1 METNPFSGIR
11 TYDSYRQLF
20 ELFLFVTVLSVV
32 LSAGT
37 ALFLNK
43 LLGLGIDF
51 EEIYILIQGLVAL
64 VTCLGVMK
72 ERGADFKET
81 WRDWNRNALNDI
93 LAALKYYGV
102 YLLIIAALILLAH
115 LIGQLIPAPQEA
127 VLKHL
132 ETQTARD
139 AAVRGALG
147 VSRLRFLFLM
157 FNICVV
163 TPLGEELLYRRLIY
177 ATLRKRLGFFKALF
191 ASSVIFSAA
200 HLSASLAVFPVS
212 LLFGYIYEKKRRLPV
227 NILLHGLINLFATTA
242 HLFL

>member
-1 METNPFSGIR
+1 METNPFSGIK

-20 ELFLFVTVLSVV
+20 ELFLFAIALSVV
-32 LSAGT
+32 LSAGA

-43 LLGLGIDF
+43 LLGLGIKF
-51 EEIYILIQGLVAL
+51 EEIYILTQGLVAF
-64 VTCLGVMK
+64 VICLGVLK
-72 ERGADFKET
+72 ERGVDFQET

-93 LAALKYYGV
+93 LTALKYYGV
-102 YLLIIAALILLAH
+102 YLLIIAALISLAYLLGH
-115 LIGQLIPAPQEA
+115 MFTAPQEA

-139 AAVRGALG
+139 TAVRGVMG
-147 VSRLRFLFLM
+147 VSRLRFLFLLLS
-157 FNICVV
+157 ICVV

-227 NILLHGLINLFATTA
+227 NIMLHGLINLFATTA
-242 HLFL
+242 HIFL